1 MKIAI
6 QDLNSPEGMCREK
19 TGDRKGE
26 LSETGSDVFF
36 LVFIN
41 PSFNLIFTNLFFQ
54 SPKVQSNK
62 GLYLFNNCI
71 NFCYS

>member
-1 MKIAI
+1 MKMAI
-6 QDLNSPEGMCREK
+6 HDLNSPEGMCREK

-41 PSFNLIFTNLFFQ
+41 PSFTLIFFISDDFQ
-54 SPKVQSNK
+54 V
-62 GLYLFNNCI
+62 
-71 NFCYS
+71 

>member
-1 MKIAI
+1 MKMAI

-26 LSETGSDVFF
+26 LSETGSDILF

-41 PSFNLIFTNLFFQ
+41 PSLNIIFFNSDDFQ
-54 SPKVQSNK
+54 V
-62 GLYLFNNCI
+62 
-71 NFCYS
+71 

>member
-1 MKIAI
+1 MSPEGVKPMKMAI

-26 LSETGSDVFF
+26 LSETVSDVLF

-41 PSFNLIFTNLFFQ
+41 PSFNLIFFNSDDFQ
-54 SPKVQSNK
+54 V
-62 GLYLFNNCI
+62 
-71 NFCYS
+71 

>member
-1 MKIAI
+1 MSPEGVKPMKMAI

-41 PSFNLIFTNLFFQ
+41 PSFTLIFFISDDFQ
-54 SPKVQSNK
+54 V
-62 GLYLFNNCI
+62 
-71 NFCYS
+71 

>member
-1 MKIAI
+1 MSPEGVKPMKIAI

-26 LSETGSDVFF
+26 LSETGSDIFF

-41 PSFNLIFTNLFFQ
+41 PSFNLIFFNSDDFQ
-54 SPKVQSNK
+54 V
-62 GLYLFNNCI
+62 
-71 NFCYS
+71 

>member
-1 MKIAI
+1 MSPEGVKPMKMAI

-41 PSFNLIFTNLFFQ
+41 PSFNLIFFNSDDFQ
-54 SPKVQSNK
+54 V
-62 GLYLFNNCI
+62 
-71 NFCYS
+71 

>member
-1 MKIAI
+1 MSPEGVKPMKIAI

-26 LSETGSDVFF
+26 LSETGSDVLF

-41 PSFNLIFTNLFFQ
+41 PSFNLIFFISDDFQ
-54 SPKVQSNK
+54 V
-62 GLYLFNNCI
+62 
-71 NFCYS
+71 